1 MAVRHPDDA
10 GLGKRPGRHCRTM
23 GGAAWSAWA
32 LLLPVDARERPRD
45 GEGETEWG
53 DVFLKRGGRGRVR
66 SRVRTD
72 TRVEVFPI

>member
-1 MAVRHPDDA
+1 MCTQPPSVGAATARHPADA
-10 GLGKRPGRHCRTM
+10 GLGKRPGRHCRTV

-53 DVFLKRGGRGRVR
+53 DFFFLQETG
-66 SRVRTD
+66 
-72 TRVEVFPI
+72 EAE